1 MILGDLRQSN
11 RICSDFS
18 EIRKCISHKYE
29 KADYPKHFIN
39 SVITQFQDRSN
50 QSNIDDFDDHIIPLN
65 SFDIPKSFILIELP
79 FCENNEIKS
88 KHFLNTFH
96 RFTKDHF
103 EVTIKWKTRQ
113 VKTLFPLK
121 GKSIHPS
128 CVIYKGTC

>member
-18 EIRKCISHKYE
+18 EIKKCISHKYE

-50 QSNIDDFDDHIIPLN
+50 QSNDDFDDYIIPPN

-88 KHFLNTFH
+88 KHFLKTFRH
-96 RFTKDHF
+96 FTKDHF
-103 EVTIKWKTRQ
+103 EVTIKWKPRQ

>member
-18 EIRKCISHKYE
+18 EIKKCISHKYE

-50 QSNIDDFDDHIIPLN
+50 QSNDDFDDYIIPPN

-88 KHFLNTFH
+88 KHFLKKFH

-103 EVTIKWKTRQ
+103 EVAIKWKTRQ

-128 CVIYKGTC
+128 CVIYRGTC